1 MTIQAGQ
8 QSAASPVASQQ
19 MRAALAALRDQPIPA
34 TSKGF
39 GRLAAAGRAPG
50 AANPSGANP
59 GVGGPGAG
67 GPGAGSPGA
76 ADGTAADSIVTSA
89 SLAGRRPYLLGPDF
103 VLPVLVLREAAM
115 RQNIAAMAGYCA
127 AAGVGLAPHGKTTMA
142 PQIFA
147 RQLAAGAWGMTAAT
161 IAQVQVYRAFGVPRV
176 LIANEL
182 ADRGAIEWLAAEL
195 AADELAA
202 DPGFECYAYVDSLA
216 GVRLLDDSLRA
227 AGARRPL
234 PVLVELG
241 QPSGRAGCRSI
252 DEALAVAK
260 ATAAA
265 ATLRLAGAAGFEG
278 NIHGDSAAATAAAVA
293 AFCRDL
299 RTLGDLLPAD
309 PAGTPHLLSAG
320 GSAYFDIVAREL
332 TAARPGRSRPE
343 VLLRSG
349 AYVTHDHGLY
359 AAIGPG
365 AGQPGRTGPAL
376 VPALELWAPV
386 LSRPEPGLAVA
397 SAGRRDTGVD
407 QGLPVPL
414 RIRHT
419 GGRETPAGRLRVTKL
434 DDQHAHLSVP
444 EESPLAPGDL
454 ICLGI
459 SHPCTTFDKWRVIPV
474 ADEEYRVIDAIHTFF

>member
-1 MTIQAGQ
+1 MLGMTIQAGQ
-8 QSAASPVASQQ
+8 QPAASPIASQQ

-50 AANPSGANP
+50 AANPCAAN
-59 GVGGPGAG
+59 
-67 GPGAGSPGA
+67 PGA
-76 ADGTAADSIVTSA
+76 ADGTAADGIVTSA
-89 SLAGRRPYLLGPDF
+89 SLAERRPYLLGPDF
-103 VLPVLVLREAAM
+103 MLPVLVLREAAM

-142 PQIFA
+142 PQLFA

-195 AADELAA
+195 AAD
-202 DPGFECYAYVDSLA
+202 PGFECYAYVDSLA
-216 GVRLLDDSLRA
+216 GVRLLDESLRA
-227 AGARRPL
+227 CGARRPL

-241 QPSGRAGCRSI
+241 QPAGRAGCRSV
-252 DEALAVAK
+252 DEALAVAG
-260 ATAAA
+260 AAA
-265 ATLRLAGAAGFEG
+265 SAGPLRLAGAAGFEG
-278 NIHGDSAAATAAAVA
+278 NIHGDSAAATVTAVA
-293 AFCRDL
+293 AFCREL

-320 GSAYFDIVAREL
+320 GSAYFDIVAAQL
-332 TAARPGRSRPE
+332 TAARPGHPRPE
-343 VLLRSG
+343 VLIRSG
-349 AYVTHDHGLY
+349 AYITYDHGLY
-359 AAIGPG
+359 AAVGPG

-397 SAGRRDTGVD
+397 SAGRRDAGFD

-414 RIRHT
+414 RIRHAD
-419 GGRETPAGRLRVTKL
+419 GRETSADQLRVTKL

-444 EESPLAPGDL
+444 AGSPLAPGDL

-474 ADEEYRVIDAIHTFF
+474 VDEEYRVIDAIHTFF

>member
-8 QSAASPVASQQ
+8 QPATNPVPPTH
-19 MRAALAALRDQPIPA
+19 MRAALAALRIRPIPA

-50 AANPSGANP
+50 TGNAAAA
-59 GVGGPGAG
+59 GAG
-67 GPGAGSPGA
+67 IPGA
-76 ADGTAADSIVTSA
+76 AGDTGADGSVTSA
-89 SLAGRRPYLLGPDF
+89 SLAERRPYLLGPDF
-103 VLPVLVLREAAM
+103 TLPVLVLRETAL

-127 AAGVGLAPHGKTTMA
+127 AAEVGLAPHGKTTMA
-142 PQIFA
+142 PQIMA

-182 ADRGAIEWLAAEL
+182 ADRGGIEWLAA
-195 AADELAA
+195 ELAA
-202 DPGFECYAYVDSLA
+202 DPGFECYAYVDSAA
-216 GVRLLDDSLRA
+216 GVRLLDESLRA
-227 AGARRPL
+227 GGARRPL

-241 QPSGRAGCRSI
+241 QPGGRAGCRSM

-278 NIHGDSAAATAAAVA
+278 NIHGDSAAATVAAVA
-293 AFCRDL
+293 AFCREL
-299 RTLGDLLPAD
+299 RTLGDLLPTD

-320 GSAYFDIVAREL
+320 GSAYFDIVVTEL
-332 TAARPGRSRPE
+332 TATRPGRPRPE
-343 VLLRSG
+343 VLIRSG
-349 AYVTHDHGLY
+349 AYVSHDHGLY

-365 AGQPGRTGPAL
+365 AAQPGRTGPAL
-376 VPALELWAPV
+376 LPALELWAPV

-397 SAGRRDTGVD
+397 SAGRRDVGFD

-414 RIRHT
+414 RIRQAD
-419 GGRETPAGRLRVTKL
+419 GRETSAAQLHVTKL

-444 EESPLAPGDL
+444 EESSLAPGDL

-459 SHPCTTFDKWRVIPV
+459 SHPCTAFDKWRVIPV
-474 ADEEYRVIDAIHTFF
+474 VDEEYRVIDAIHTFF